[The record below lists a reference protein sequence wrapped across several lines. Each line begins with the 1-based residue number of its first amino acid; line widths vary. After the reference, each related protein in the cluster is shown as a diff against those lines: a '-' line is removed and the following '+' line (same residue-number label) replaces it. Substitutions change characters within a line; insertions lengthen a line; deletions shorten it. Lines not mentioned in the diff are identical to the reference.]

1 MKPRSSSSRKASAP
15 AAGRPQIRKAR
26 RAAARAPGV
35 LGAGSRNTHR
45 RSPEIIDAA
54 ARVFAEHGYHGATTQ
69 DIADRIGIRQA
80 SLYYYLPSKEV
91 ALEIVCTRG
100 VEDFFKAAQAIAA
113 GPGSAEEKL
122 TSLVR
127 AHISPILDR
136 GDFVKV
142 FLTQRQF
149 LPHKSRRRVG
159 KWSRAIERLFERVVR
174 EGARKGRFRADID
187 PRLATLAIL
196 GMANAVAGWYGK
208 EKASIER
215 IGSEFTK
222 LILAGL
228 APAAGGAR
236 STNRHRKIQSIDRIR

>member
-1 MKPRSSSSRKASAP
+1 MQGPIAGAS
-15 AAGRPQIRKAR
+15 GT
-26 RAAARAPGV
+26 
-35 LGAGSRNTHR
+35 LGAASGNTHR

-54 ARVFAEHGYHGATTQ
+54 ARVFAERGYHGATTQ
-69 DIADRIGIRQA
+69 DIADLLGIRQA

-113 GPGSAEEKL
+113 GPGTAEEKL

-159 KWSRAIERLFERVVR
+159 KWSRAIEHLFERVIR
-174 EGARKGRFRADID
+174 EGVRKGAFRADTD
-187 PRLATLAIL
+187 ARLATLAVL
-196 GMANAVAGWYGK
+196 GMANAVAGWYAK

-215 IGSEFTK
+215 IGGEFTR
-222 LILAGL
+222 LILGGL
-228 APAAGGAR
+228 APRPGVR
-236 STNRHRKIQSIDRIR
+236 RNNNRKNSITR